1 MVKIYATT
9 PSSTT
14 RGGLCVPSLRKTN
27 DVSRVWFITGSSTG
41 LGRSLVTTA
50 LAAGERVAA
59 TARRPEQLDD
69 LAAQCPDALRAFA
82 LDVTDGAQVRAVV
95 GEAAHTF
102 GRLDVVVN
110 NAGYGLIGALE
121 ESDDSQIA
129 RNVETN
135 LIGPIHVMQAA
146 LPLLRAQKSGHIVN
160 VSAVAAF
167 SNHPGFSVY
176 GGAKAGLDAVSD
188 ALRDETRPLGIK
200 VTVVVPGPF
209 RTDFIGRSLERASAH
224 LEDYDKTSGKFGA
237 YLEKING
244 AQPGDPDR
252 AAQAIVQMV
261 QEGKA
266 PSRLF
271 LGKFAMDSARKKMA
285 ALERDIAEWQDVSL
299 GTDY

>member
-1 MVKIYATT
+1 M
-9 PSSTT
+9 S
-14 RGGLCVPSLRKTN
+14 N
-27 DVSRVWFITGSSTG
+27 VWFITGSSTG
-41 LGRSLVTTA
+41 FGRSLVTAA

-59 TARRPEQLDD
+59 TARKPEQLDD
-69 LAAQCPDALRAFA
+69 LAAQYPDALRAFA
-82 LDVTDGAQVRAVV
+82 MDVTNGAQVRAVV
-95 GEAAHTF
+95 AEAADVF

-121 ESDDSQIA
+121 ESDDAQIA
-129 RNVETN
+129 RNLDTN
-135 LIGPIHVMQAA
+135 LIGPIHVLQAA
-146 LPLLRAQKSGHIVN
+146 LPLLRAQKSGHVVN

-167 SNHPGFSVY
+167 SNHPGFSIY

-188 ALRDETRPLGIK
+188 ALREEVRPLGIK

-237 YLEKING
+237 YLDKING
-244 AQPGDPDR
+244 TQPGDPDR

-261 QEGKA
+261 QDGKA

-271 LGKFAMDSARKKMA
+271 LGKFAVDAARKKMA
-285 ALERDIAEWQDVSL
+285 ALEKDIAEWEAVSR
-299 GTDY
+299 GADFDQ